1 MVLEIKHT
9 KKLKTILQS
18 KNTYLILIIICF
30 LLVFV
35 RTNLIKYDSKIKDTS
50 VIEGVV
56 KDVDVKE
63 NGISFTILSD
73 ELVKCNYYEKDFQ
86 DYYYILGKKIRV
98 MGEVKELKNNTVFNT
113 FNYKKYLYNNHI
125 YLNYSVSKIELID
138 DENIFYKFKN
148 NIIKRIST
156 ISNGDKSVQAYFNL
170 FVLGNKDYLDDDI
183 YSSYKENGIWHLFAV
198 SGMHIG
204 LIVLCLEFLFKKVK
218 FKNIIVSI
226 FLLYFLFLT
235 NYSASVLRCVLF
247 YMFNLV
253 LKNIDKNIS
262 SIKVLIIVA
271 FTILVFDPF
280 MIYNVG
286 FLYSFLIS
294 FSIMILSKKIT
305 GNYFMKIFKISL
317 LSFFVSLPITASL
330 NYEVNITS
338 IFLNI
343 FYVPFIS
350 FIVFPI
356 TIVSFF
362 LPFLIPILK
371 ILIVFLEKSNFYFNG
386 FSLIKNIPKLSILI
400 IFIYYLILILA
411 YKNKKFL
418 ILAVVLLYINDLIYL
433 MDSNCYIYYFDVSQ
447 GDSSLLI
454 TPYKKEVILI
464 DTGGIV
470 SFNNNSNSYKP
481 SDAVIMFLKSRGI
494 TKINSIIISHGDYD
508 HMGDISNYLDNFKIS
523 NVIFNCGD
531 YNELENNLIKSLK
544 KNKIKYYS
552 CINNLNKEDYELR
565 FLNTKIY
572 NNENNDSSVLYF
584 KYDKYKFLFMGDAGV
599 IREKEIINNYNIRN
613 IDFLKVGHH
622 GSDTSSSKDFIQSIK
637 PKYSVIS
644 VGKNN
649 RYGHPKES
657 VLNILQNSKIYRTD
671 KDGSVE
677 VKLNKKG
684 YKIRTCPP

>member
-30 LLVFV
+30 LFVFI
-35 RTNLIKYDSKIKDTS
+35 RTRVIKYESKINVTN

-63 NGISFTILSD
+63 NGVSFIVLSD
-73 ELVKCNYYEKDFQ
+73 ELVKCNYYGKDFQ
-86 DYYYILGKKIRV
+86 DYYYILGKKIKV
-98 MGEVKELKNNTVFNT
+98 TGEVKELKNNTVFNA

-125 YLNYSVSKIELID
+125 YLNYNVNKIEILE
-138 DENIFYKFKN
+138 DENIFYKLKN
-148 NIIKRIST
+148 SIIKRINN
-156 ISNGDKSVQAYFNL
+156 ISDNDSSVQAYFNL
-170 FVLGNKDYLDDDI
+170 FVLGNNDYLDNNI
-183 YSSYKENGIWHLFAV
+183 YASYKENGIWHLFAV
-198 SGMHIG
+198 SGMHIS
-204 LIVLCLEFLFKKVK
+204 LIVLCLEFLLKKVK

-247 YMFNLV
+247 YLFNLI
-253 LKNIDKNIS
+253 LKNIDKDIS

-271 FTILVFDPF
+271 FIILVFDPF

-294 FSIMILSKKIT
+294 FSIMFLSKKIT

-350 FIVFPI
+350 FIVFPV

-362 LPFLIPILK
+362 MPFLIPILK
-371 ILIVFLEKSNFYFNG
+371 ILIIILEKSNLYFNS
-386 FSLIKNIPKLSILI
+386 FSLIKNIPKLNILI

-418 ILAVVLLYINDLIYL
+418 ILAVVLIYINDLIYL
-433 MDSNCYIYYFDVSQ
+433 MDSNCYVYYFDVSQ

-470 SFNNNSNSYKP
+470 NFNNSNSYKP
-481 SDAVIMFLKSRGI
+481 SDSVIMFLKSRGI

-508 HMGDISNYLDNFKIS
+508 HMGDINNYLDNFKIS
-523 NVIFNCGD
+523 NVIFNCGN
-531 YNELENNLIKSLK
+531 YNELESNLIKSLK

-552 CINNLNKEDYELR
+552 CINNLNKKDYELK

-584 KYDKYKFLFMGDAGV
+584 KYSKYKFLFMGDAGV

-622 GSDTSSSKDFIQSIK
+622 GSDTSSSKDFIDIMN
-637 PKYSVIS
+637 PKYSIIS
-644 VGKNN
+644 VGENN
-649 RYGHPKES
+649 RYNHPKKS
-657 VLNILQNSKIYRTD
+657 VLNTLSNSKIYRTD
-671 KDGSVE
+671 KDGSIE
-677 VKLNKKG
+677 IKIKSAG
-684 YKIRTCPP
+684 YSIDTCSS